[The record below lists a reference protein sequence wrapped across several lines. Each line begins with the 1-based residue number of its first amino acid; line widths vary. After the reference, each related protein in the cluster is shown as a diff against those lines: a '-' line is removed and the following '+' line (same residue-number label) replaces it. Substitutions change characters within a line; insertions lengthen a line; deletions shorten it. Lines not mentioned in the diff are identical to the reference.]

1 MSVKKYL
8 SVFMTV
14 LAMVWAGAWVAAWAG
29 VGHAG
34 ASESRTTLTLM
45 THDSFSIGKK
55 VIRAFE
61 EKNAVTLK
69 FLKAGDAGAAL
80 NRAILSKNNPMA
92 DLFFGVDNAFL
103 SRAIQADMFE
113 PYHSPLLGDIPERFK
128 LDKTGRLT
136 PIDFGDVCLNYDKKW
151 FADKKIPPPSSM
163 EDLTDPAYKG
173 LLVVE
178 NPAVSSPGLA
188 FLLATI
194 SRFGES
200 GHLDFWRKLKK
211 NDALVVNGWNE
222 AYWGKFT
229 AASRG
234 DRPIV
239 VSYATS
245 PAAEVFFSKE
255 KIDAPPTAAITGAG
269 ECYRQ
274 IEFAGI
280 FKGSKNRDAAKK
292 FMDFMLSPAFQEDIP
307 LNMFVFPV
315 NPNARLPEVFAAH
328 AKTAEKPGAVSHEK
342 IAEKRMEWIDA
353 WTTEMLR

>member
-1 MSVKKYL
+1 MSVKKCL
-8 SVFMTV
+8 SVFMVV
-14 LAMVWAGAWVAAWAG
+14 LGMAWVGAWVG

-34 ASESRTTLTLM
+34 AAESRITLTLM

-61 EKNAVTLK
+61 EKNAATLK

-151 FADKKIPPPSSM
+151 FADRKIPPPSGM
-163 EDLTDPAYKG
+163 EDLTDPTYKG

-178 NPAVSSPGLA
+178 NPATSSPGLA
-188 FLLATI
+188 FLLASI

-211 NDALVVNGWNE
+211 NDALVVNGWND

-229 AASRG
+229 AASKG

-255 KIDAPPTAAITGAG
+255 KISAPPTAAITGPG
-269 ECYRQ
+269 ECFRQ

-280 FKGSKNRDAAKK
+280 FARSKNKEMAKK
-292 FMDFMLSPAFQEDIP
+292 FMDFMLDIPFQEDIP
-307 LNMFVFPV
+307 LNMFVFPA
-315 NPNARLPEVFAAH
+315 NPDAKLPDVFAAH
-328 AKTAEKPGAVSHEK
+328 AKKAEKPGVVAHDK

-353 WTTEMLR
+353 WTNEMLR